1 MRTPLVAAVSDV
13 SIGYGSPQVPRL
25 LESLSEHYAP
35 ARGFMLEPDQSERP
49 PLAMNAWSFELKRVH
64 TSVSHYV
71 RSGTIEYL
79 VHCAR
84 ELNERRPDVVVVSSS
99 LTLPVLFKLRYRPR
113 LVIYYMLESLSY
125 YEGGG
130 AWQRFML
137 DTNRAASE
145 MIDLIISPEENRAR
159 LDVERARMHGPRV
172 AIMVNAVNPRT
183 PDREPVPA
191 SERNG
196 RLLVSGT
203 IQRGM
208 TLAEYY
214 LRPEIASIPIDM
226 YGLIEGPDKHDL
238 RAQFLAGEGQ
248 VCYRGYVP
256 GRELALLRRHYS
268 YSLITW
274 ADTSEHLRYA
284 CPNKFFEAIADGVPP
299 IVTPHPQCR
308 SIVDRYDCGIVMRD
322 WSYSA
327 FRDALYEAWDLL
339 GTPRYAQMVQNCRHA
354 AHTELNWDSAF
365 AKVAAGLPSL
375 S

>member
-1 MRTPLVAAVSDV
+1 MRSPLIAAVSDV

-25 LESLSEHYAP
+25 LDSLCAHYP
-35 ARGFMLEPDQSERP
+35 SSRGLMLEPDQSERP
-49 PLAMNAWSFELKRVH
+49 PLPDAAWGFELKRIQ
-64 TSVSHYV
+64 TSVSHYA

-79 VHCAR
+79 MHCAR
-84 ELNERRPDVVVVSSS
+84 ELNERRPDVVILSSS
-99 LTLPVLFKLRYRPR
+99 LTLPVLFKLRERPR
-113 LVIYYMLESLSY
+113 MVIYSMLESLSY

-137 DTNRAASE
+137 DTNRAAAE
-145 MIDLIISPEENRAR
+145 MIDLVISPEENRAR
-159 LDVERARMHGPRV
+159 LDVERARLHGPRV
-172 AIMVNAVNPRT
+172 AIMYNAVNPRA
-183 PDREPVPA
+183 PEIEALPA
-191 SERNG
+191 NERNG

-208 TLAEYY
+208 TLAEFY
-214 LRPEIASIPIDM
+214 LHPEIASIPIDM
-226 YGLIEGPDKHDL
+226 YGLIEGTDKHEL
-238 RAQFLAGEGQ
+238 RAQLLAGEGQ

-256 GRELALLRRHYS
+256 GDELARLRRRYS

-308 SIVDRYDCGIVMRD
+308 SIIDRYDCGIVMRD
-322 WSYSA
+322 WSYGA
-327 FRDALYEAWDLL
+327 FRDAVYEAWDLM
-339 GTPRYAQMVQNCRHA
+339 GTPRYTQMVANCLGA
-354 AHTELNWDSAF
+354 ARTELNWDDSF
-365 AKVAAGLPSL
+365 AKLAIGLPSL